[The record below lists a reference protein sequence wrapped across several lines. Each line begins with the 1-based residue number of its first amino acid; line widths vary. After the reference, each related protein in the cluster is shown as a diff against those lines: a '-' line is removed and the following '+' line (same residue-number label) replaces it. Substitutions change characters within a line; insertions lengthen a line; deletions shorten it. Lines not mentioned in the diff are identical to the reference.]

1 MNNRAVRDNIDIV
14 NRRDGYKKALKK
26 ELLEVFRRYGYLND
40 HRDYEVT
47 FRTTSG
53 NIAWINI
60 KGIEIIK

>member
-1 MNNRAVRDNIDIV
+1 MNNKGIKDNINITKRG
-14 NRRDGYKKALKK
+14 NGREKTLKR
-26 ELLEVFRRYGYLND
+26 ELLAVFRKYGYLND